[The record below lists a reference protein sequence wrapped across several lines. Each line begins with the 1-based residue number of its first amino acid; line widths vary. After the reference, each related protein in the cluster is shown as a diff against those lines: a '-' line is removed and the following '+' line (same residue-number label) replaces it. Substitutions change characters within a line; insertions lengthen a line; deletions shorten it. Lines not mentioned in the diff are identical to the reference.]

1 MDSQFQFNILEQK
14 PFLLKDQSKTDLN
27 KIKDECID
35 KVTTWDRRMSSKFF
49 PTYFKG
55 ADSWRIKPTDPKNR
69 TKQLFNS
76 KSGETHRGAETLA
89 TLWHRMI
96 FANDPP
102 FEAIGQ
108 GLDSMGL
115 PVSEE
120 DIYATEGVL
129 LEQQKAAEVKRKFLR
144 TLRSLATFGVVTVEN
159 PFVSKPYGFGRKNM
173 EYTDWGF
180 RPMTRVPFDT
190 AVYDMRESDFIA
202 TIDFISKY
210 MLRNIASLD
219 AEWWD
224 MEVVERHIKDFGKG
238 GISNS
243 SMSSRLKDSRS
254 RAGYYD
260 VDAEVYENIN
270 YHGRLDHDNSVI
282 QNFANYQGVDP
293 KFVDWSVGIL
303 DESEICKFHMT
314 QYGDWRTRFL
324 TATYKEFEDEPL
336 GYGIAQIGRRLQ
348 RDMDINE
355 SMTNDLLTA
364 FTLMMMKVGKYAGY
378 SEKQMVLEPLKI
390 FELEDINQMAPLT
403 PDPAAFKVALEM
415 INLRR
420 EDFRNIIGAQT
431 NLQAQ
436 ITGASATESG
446 IAQTEAI
453 RGAGVHAELIG
464 EMYRQYL
471 EISHINN
478 LNYLDEPIW
487 VGLTGAKKP
496 MLVDKNMLP
505 INVGF
510 KVKISTD
517 KDFRPE
523 RMKVLTGLLQIEA
536 SIRSFIEPEI
546 SVNAIRELHHE
557 IWRNA
562 GMNPRALNQP
572 ITPMQRMESMAGR
585 MPGQNGPTGQGG
597 QPADV
602 QGEQASLG
610 QPGGGEMATPVGP
623 VPTSPIGPS
632 QQTDMSAIQ

>member
-1 MDSQFQFNILEQK
+1 MNSQFQFNIVQPR
-14 PFLLKDQSKTDLN
+14 PFILKDQDKADLN
-27 KIKDECID
+27 KIKDEVMD

-49 PTYFKG
+49 PTYFRG

-76 KSGETHRGAETLA
+76 KSGESHRGAETLA

-108 GLDSMGL
+108 GVDSMGL
-115 PVSEE
+115 PVSED

-129 LEQQKAAEVKRKFLR
+129 LEQQKVAEVKRKFLR
-144 TLRSLATFGVVTVEN
+144 TVRSLASFGTITVEN
-159 PFVSKPYGFGRKNM
+159 PFVSRPYGYGRKNM
-173 EYTDWGF
+173 EYTDWVF
-180 RPMTRVPFDT
+180 RPMTRTGFDT
-190 AVYDMRESDFIA
+190 AVYDIRESDFIF

-210 MLRNIASLD
+210 ALRNLASLD

-243 SMSSRLKDSRS
+243 SMSSRLKDSRA

-260 VDAEVYENIN
+260 QDAEVYENIN
-270 YHGRLDHDNSVI
+270 YHGRLDADNSVI

-293 KFVDWSVGIL
+293 KFVDWSVGVM
-303 DESEICKFHMT
+303 DEMEVSKFHMT
-314 QYGDWRTRFL
+314 QYGDWHTRFL
-324 TATYKEFEDEPL
+324 NATYKEFEDEPL

-355 SMTNDLLTA
+355 SMTNDLLSA

-378 SEKQMVLEPLKI
+378 SEKQMIFEPLKI

-403 PDPAAFKVALEM
+403 PDPNAFKVALEM

-464 EMYRQYL
+464 EMYRQFL
-471 EISHINN
+471 EISHVNN

-487 VGLTGAKKP
+487 VGLTGSKKP
-496 MLVDKNMLP
+496 MLVDKNRLP

-557 IWRNA
+557 IWTNA

-572 ITPMQRMESMAGR
+572 ITAVQRMESMAGR
-585 MPGQNGPTGQGG
+585 MPGQNGQG

-610 QPGGGEMATPVGP
+610 QPGGGGMETPVGP
-623 VPTSPIGPS
+623 VPTSPIPAS
-632 QQTDMSAIQ
+632 QQADMSAIQ